1 MPSAFND
8 DVQFGLQVSRPTILY
23 ALKALQLREKV
34 FQWIARRAFFWPG
47 SIGFPSWFRNIS
59 KYQWIWHRIR
69 TRSIFLILFSSIIL
83 SRNRAKASQK
93 QRFAETADG
102 ADIPSTGSSGSSVFA
117 SLSQWYDHARTVWQT
132 LSMCGTD
139 LLQFRTMRRAG
150 SYGKSMEKLFVYVTT
165 REALGECYSCG

>member
-1 MPSAFND
+1 MDSQARLFLARIHRIP
-8 DVQFGLQVSRPTILY
+8 IL
-23 ALKALQLREKV
+23 
-34 FQWIARRAFFWPG
+34 F
-47 SIGFPSWFRNIS
+47 S
-59 KYQWIWHRIR
+59 KYSEVSMDMAPNTYQIHL
-69 TRSIFLILFSSIIL
+69 LILFASIIL
-83 SRNRAKASQK
+83 SRSRAKASQK

-102 ADIPSTGSSGSSVFA
+102 ADIPSSGSSGSSVFA

>member
-1 MPSAFND
+1 MDSQARLFLARIHRIP
-8 DVQFGLQVSRPTILY
+8 IL
-23 ALKALQLREKV
+23 V
-34 FQWIARRAFFWPG
+34 
-47 SIGFPSWFRNIS
+47 S
-59 KYQWIWHRIR
+59 KYFEVSMDMAPNTYQIHL
-69 TRSIFLILFSSIIL
+69 LILFASIIL
-83 SRNRAKASQK
+83 SRSRAKASQK

-102 ADIPSTGSSGSSVFA
+102 ADIPSIGSSGSSVFA